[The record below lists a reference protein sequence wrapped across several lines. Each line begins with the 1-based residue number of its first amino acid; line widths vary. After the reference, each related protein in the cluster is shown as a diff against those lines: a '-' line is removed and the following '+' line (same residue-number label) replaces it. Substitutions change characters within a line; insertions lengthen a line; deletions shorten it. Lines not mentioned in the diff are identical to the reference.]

1 MIKNINI
8 LIYVHTIKTGFTIP
22 LGRLYHL
29 CCYIKR
35 VHFLFTISSHSTM
48 EKIVFE
54 FYDAENKEMVIAI
67 WGPWYLKQ
75 VMTGARHIAWILSVD
90 ITEKERYDMNG
101 MNEDNLRDCLFDYKN
116 GNELKVQYVQ

>member
-1 MIKNINI
+1 
-8 LIYVHTIKTGFTIP
+8 
-22 LGRLYHL
+22 
-29 CCYIKR
+29 
-35 VHFLFTISSHSTM
+35 M

-67 WGPWYLKQ
+67 GGPGYLKR
-75 VMTGARHIAWILSVD
+75 VMTGARHIEWILSID
-90 ITEKERYDMNG
+90 ISEKERYEMNG